1 MNRLIR
7 NLEKGTDE
15 PVGGEG
21 METQMQET
29 DLWTQWDRQEWTD
42 GSSRNTHTLSCARWA
57 AAENLLRSRG
67 SPVWRSLM
75 T

>member
-1 MNRLIR
+1 
-7 NLEKGTDE
+7 
-15 PVGGEG
+15 

-57 AAENLLRSRG
+57 AAENLLHSRG